1 VAATG
6 GTAGGTAAGR
16 EGGSAK
22 GNNSLFCGYVR
33 AHLGTA
39 IKWGLDNRDGAITA
53 AKRACR

>member
-22 GNNSLFCGYVR
+22 GNNSVFCGYVR

-39 IKWGLDNRDGAITA
+39 IKWGLDNRDDSA
-53 AKRACR
+53 